1 MKKNIAQEMTLLREL
16 KIKQKISVNEAMDLL
31 SISESTARRLFIRL
45 EKSGA
50 AIRSHGSIVLAQGNF
65 TNPYFYENASELYIK
80 EKEQIALNA
89 VKLLEDNDVV
99 YLDSGSTLSQF
110 SMAVAAAIQ
119 NEELKNITVF
129 TNSLVNLQILSSY
142 ASVILTGGEYRVNR
156 KDFFGY
162 VAEESVK
169 KLSFKKCF
177 LGCDGYSKEQGF
189 TATDF
194 YTARLNSVVSENSQQ
209 KIILA
214 DSSKFNSPSVVAFS
228 KLENVT
234 AIVTDSNIDEQMK
247 QHFTENNIQIFI

>member
-1 MKKNIAQEMTLLREL
+1 MKTNKLIPAFVSVLPLMATLCSCSTFYLKKPADTNLDFWITERAEHQEFEEKGCTLLPGW
-16 KIKQKISVNEAMDLL
+16 
-31 SISESTARRLFIRL
+31 F
-45 EKSGA
+45 GA
-50 AIRSHGSIVLAQGNF
+50 A
-65 TNPYFYENASELYIK
+65 E
-80 EKEQIALNA
+80 
-89 VKLLEDNDVV
+89 
-99 YLDSGSTLSQF
+99 YLDH
-110 SMAVAAAIQ
+110 
-119 NEELKNITVF
+119 
-129 TNSLVNLQILSSY
+129 
-142 ASVILTGGEYRVNR
+142 R
-156 KDFFGY
+156 Y

-214 DSSKFNSPSVVAFS
+214 DSSEFNSPAVVAVS